1 MNKPIYLFSAVLL
14 LCAFFA
20 RNAWAQTAPGDSS
33 SQQNALNN
41 AVTLYNTSIGIQA
54 PIYTGPEYYF
64 YDPHIKGNGY
74 YMDINGFT
82 KGSVY
87 YDGTLYNNISML
99 YDINNDDLVVLY
111 PSRVS
116 KFIAIK
122 ERVKTFDYLGGHF
135 INLNADTLAP
145 GGDVKSGYYRQLYNG
160 KSEVLGKYSKTIQTT
175 TSNTNGVENY
185 FSFSKDFYIK
195 KNNVYHSAGSKGSV
209 LDIFKDRKKEI
220 RKFISA
226 NDLDFHAN
234 PEESLV
240 KVATYYDHLSN

>member
-195 KNNVYHSAGSKGSV
+195 KNNVYHSAGSKGAV

-240 KVATYYDHLSN
+240 KVATYYDHISN

>member
-1 MNKPIYLFSAVLL
+1 M

-195 KNNVYHSAGSKGSV
+195 KNNVYHSADSKGSV

>member
-14 LCAFFA
+14 FCAFFA
-20 RNAWAQTAPGDSS
+20 QNARAQTAVSDSS

-64 YDPHIKGNGY
+64 YDPHIKGNAY

-87 YDGTLYNNISML
+87 YDGTLYSGMSML
-99 YDINNDDLVVLY
+99 YDLNTDQVVVLF

-116 KFIAIK
+116 KFIVIK
-122 ERVKTFDYLGGHF
+122 ERVKSFDFLGGHF
-135 INLNADTLAP
+135 INVNADSVASN
-145 GGDVKSGYYRQLYNG
+145 GGLKSGYYRQLYSG
-160 KSEVLGKYSKTIQTT
+160 KSEVLGKYSKDVQTT
-175 TSNTNGVENY
+175 TSSTVGIENY
-185 FSFSKDFYIK
+185 FNFSRDFYIR
-195 KNNVYHSAGSKGSV
+195 KNNVYHSVGSKGSI
-209 LDIFKDRKKEI
+209 LDLFKDKKKEV

-226 NDLDFHAN
+226 NGLNFRAN
-234 PEESLV
+234 PEESLA
-240 KVATYYDHLSN
+240 KVATYYDNLSN

>member
-1 MNKPIYLFSAVLL
+1 MNKPIYLYSAVLL
-14 LCAFFA
+14 FCAFFGQNA
-20 RNAWAQTAPGDSS
+20 RAQTAVSDSS

-64 YDPHIKGNGY
+64 YDPHIKGNAY

-87 YDGTLYNNISML
+87 YDGILYNNMSML
-99 YDINNDDLVVLY
+99 YDINTDQLVVLF

-122 ERVKTFDYLGGHF
+122 ERVKSFDFLGGHF
-135 INLNADTLAP
+135 VNINADTLAAN
-145 GGDVKSGYYRQLYNG
+145 GDVKSGYYRQLYNG
-160 KSEVLGKYSKTIQTT
+160 KSEVLGKYSKSMQTT

-185 FSFSKDFYIK
+185 FSLSRDFYIK
-195 KNNVYHSAGSKGSV
+195 RNNVYHSVGSKGSV
-209 LDIFKDRKKEI
+209 LDLFKDKKKEV

-226 NDLDFHAN
+226 NDLDFRAN
-234 PEESLV
+234 AEESMV